1 MALVS
6 ESCVCCSKM
15 LKSTKKDETTGKLLS
30 DPDECVEWSWDSRV
44 SNRPNKQDVFTTA
57 DRAVPF
63 IHKVKLNSGD
73 NLPQDA
79 KVLYR

>member
-1 MALVS
+1 
-6 ESCVCCSKM
+6 M
-15 LKSTKKDETTGKLLS
+15 LKSTKTDETTGKLLS
-30 DPDECVEWSWDSRV
+30 DPDECVEWSWDSRA
-44 SNRPNKQDVFTTA
+44 SNHPNNQDVFTTA

-63 IHKVKLNSGD
+63 NHKVKLNNGD